1 MGLEETK
8 LNIQYLAVL
17 ILTAVIGG
25 CSIASPVIPMQ
36 MTDRK
41 IIDMPE
47 LNTISSVNLGET
59 LVAKGVRITG
69 EALEVSEV
77 VTFSRPSELDCD
89 FSVQPETRFFRGRW
103 QVGDEVAD
111 CFGPFTFQATQIDG
125 STNWNC
131 PGKFFFGDVCLEKR
145 SGDFFVSRNRKTWS
159 LEQSSAP
166 LVIFEGVVDSQTNF
180 VQELIY
186 NGRSGDTLKFIYR
199 ELADDMLRAA
209 FTQDIQYDLSQSKE
223 IGFKNVRIEV
233 MEASNTSITYKVLSN
248 F

>member
-1 MGLEETK
+1 M
-8 LNIQYLAVL
+8 NIQYVAVIVLA
-17 ILTAVIGG
+17 IIIGG
-25 CSIASPVIPMQ
+25 CSVASPVIPMQ

-47 LNTISSVNLGET
+47 PNTISTVNLGET
-59 LVAKGVRITG
+59 LVAKGVRTTG
-69 EALEVSEV
+69 EALDVSEV

-89 FSVQPETRFFRGRW
+89 FSVQPDTRFFRGRW
-103 QVGDEVAD
+103 QVGEEIAD
-111 CFGPFTFQATQIDG
+111 CFGPFMFLNTQIDG

-131 PGKFFFGDVCLEKR
+131 PGKVFVGDVCIDKQ
-145 SGDFFVSRNRKTWS
+145 SGDFFASRNRKTWP
-159 LEQSSAP
+159 LEQSAAP
-166 LVIFEGVVDSQTNF
+166 LVVFEGVVDSKTNF

-199 ELADDMLRAA
+199 ELSDDMLRAA
-209 FTQDIQYDLSQSKE
+209 FTQEIQYDLSQSSE

-233 MEASNTSITYKVLSN
+233 TEASNTSITYKMLSN